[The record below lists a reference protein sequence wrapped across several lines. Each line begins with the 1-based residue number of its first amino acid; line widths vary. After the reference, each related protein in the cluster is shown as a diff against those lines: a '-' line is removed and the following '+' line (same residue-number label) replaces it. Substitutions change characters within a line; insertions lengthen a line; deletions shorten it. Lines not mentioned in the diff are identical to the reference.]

1 MSLGFDLSVNN
12 YSIEDLLSLLGLGS
26 NPTIPEVNNKLN
38 IFIDMFRGISG
49 ESSGEIINF
58 FQDVGERLNEDFF
71 EATEFQP
78 ENLFNYVEPH
88 MMDNAISVTRP
99 FPHMLDM
106 DNGISPEDL
115 IVCRDVDRDEQQEV
129 STREDGTFITKIV
142 GTPKQKFYNY
152 EFSVENLD
160 AVTELNE
167 RTIFKYSFNELL
179 TDVKELYLSKIVV
192 PMPYTISSYK
202 QNNSFT
208 ITDVSS
214 GHPYNITIED
224 SYLIYYTDIQALVT
238 HLNNEYFLNPDN
250 SGNILG
256 NITLSMVTKTSN
268 RFALKFV
275 LSNNPAFS
283 TFTLSFHISNQVA
296 GFNPVYGL
304 NKLLGFN
311 ELVYLNQTSIQGG
324 TIFLT
329 QPKLYFS
336 LDDNQ
341 INFNQNLR
349 TQGDSIGV
357 NNILGSL
364 YLNAADL
371 AANDHILYN
380 QYTTVEVTQNSRIY
394 NGPVNLDT
402 FTVRFYDV
410 NKIIQ
415 QIPFEGFDANCF
427 YFILLIKRLIP
438 HIDSIDVTE

>member
-12 YSIEDLLSLLGLGS
+12 YTIEDLLSLLGLGS

-129 STREDGTFITKIV
+129 STREDGTFIIDVPTK
-142 GTPKQKFYNY
+142 KERHYNY
-152 EFSVENLD
+152 EFTVENLD
-160 AVTELNE
+160 VVTDVDE
-167 RTIFKYSFNELL
+167 RTTFKYSFNELL
-179 TDVKELYLSKIVV
+179 TDVKELYLSQIVI
-192 PMPYTISSYK
+192 PLPYTISSYK
-202 QNNSFT
+202 QNNRFT

-214 GHPYNITIED
+214 GQPHNITIED
-224 SYLIYYTDIQALVT
+224 SYLVHQVDIQTLVT
-238 HLNNEYFLNPDN
+238 YLNNEYFLNPDN
-250 SGNILG
+250 SSNILG
-256 NITLSMVTKTSN
+256 NITLSLIQKASSQRN
-268 RFALKFV
+268 SLRFE
-275 LSNNPAFS
+275 LSNNPVYS
-283 TFTLSFHISNQVA
+283 TFTLSFDISNQFTC
-296 GFNPVYGL
+296 FNPVYGL
-304 NKLLGFN
+304 NKILGFN
-311 ELVYLNQTSIQGG
+311 LVYENVTRVDGN

-329 QPKLYFS
+329 QPKIYFS

-341 INFNQNLR
+341 INFTQNLR
-349 TQGDSIGV
+349 TLGNSIGV
-357 NNILGSL
+357 NNILGFAF
-364 YLNAADL
+364 LNSADL
-371 AANDHILYN
+371 VANNYIIVN
-380 QYTTVEVTQNSRIY
+380 VFSTTQVTQNGRIY

-410 NKIIQ
+410 NKILQ
-415 QIPFEGFDANCF
+415 QIPFEGYDANCF
-427 YFILLIKRLIP
+427 YFTLLIKRLVADING
-438 HIDSIDVTE
+438 D

>member
-12 YSIEDLLSLLGLGS
+12 YTIEDLLTLLGLGS

-115 IVCRDVDRDEQQEV
+115 IVCRDVDRDEQQQV

-142 GTPKQKFYNY
+142 GTTKQKFYNY

-160 AVTELNE
+160 VVTQLNE
-167 RTIFKYSFNELL
+167 RTIFKYTFNELL

-202 QNNSFT
+202 MNNRFT
-208 ITDVSS
+208 IHDVS
-214 GHPYNITIED
+214 NNDTKTIIIDD
-224 SYLIYYTDIQALVT
+224 SYFIHYTDIQSLIT
-238 HLNNEYFLNPDN
+238 YLNNEYFLNTDN
-250 SGNILG
+250 SNNILG
-256 NITLSMVTKTSN
+256 NITLSLLSKPSN
-268 RFALKFV
+268 RFALKFD

-283 TFTLSFHISNQVA
+283 TFTLSFDVSNQYA
-296 GFNPVYGL
+296 CFDPVYQL
-304 NKLLGFN
+304 NKILGFN
-311 ELVYLNQTSIQGG
+311 ELVYPNQTSIPGG

-329 QPKLYFS
+329 QPKLYFT
-336 LDDNQ
+336 LDDHQ
-341 INFNQNLR
+341 INYNQNLR
-349 TQGDSIGV
+349 TQGNSSGIS
-357 NNILGSL
+357 NLLGTV

-380 QYTTVEVTQNSRIY
+380 TFTTNEVTQNSRIY

-410 NKIIQ
+410 NKILQ
-415 QIPFEGFDANCF
+415 QIPSEGFDGNCF
-427 YFILLIKRLIP
+427 YFTLLKKNI
-438 HIDSIDVTE
+438 SSGY